1 MQLLRLIQ
9 VLVVTVRPCSLSS
22 PLMSQLDSTVC
33 LERCNST
40 ADCEEKEN
48 KQERGLKTQ
57 GRRPCKE
64 RKEKKNPKY
73 GVGMLFCGLLSLRNP
88 QKGVK

>member
-1 MQLLRLIQ
+1 MQLLHIIQ

-40 ADCEEKEN
+40 ADCEKKEN

-64 RKEKKNPKY
+64 RKEKKILNM
-73 GVGMLFCGLLSLRNP
+73 GLACCFVGSCL
-88 QKGVK
+88 